1 MHDGKDIWKWD
12 TEKIPT
18 VKVIEKSWNIDN
30 GFWKPSSA
38 AKTGSSSQSR
48 FTEHEKLVSKPLFY
62 QLSDL
67 DQFLLKFYL
76 RKKKQTSKL
85 LYFIEFNF
93 KQH

>member
-1 MHDGKDIWKWD
+1 MHDRREIWKWD
-12 TEKIPT
+12 TENFRT
-18 VKVIEKSWNIDN
+18 VNVIEKAKNIDN

-67 DQFLLKFYL
+67 DQILLKFFPQ
-76 RKKKQTSKL
+76 KKETNLQVVL
-85 LYFIEFNF
+85 LYRI
-93 KQH
+93 